1 LTAGDFYKM
10 NGQQNGIY
18 DLLRALEEAL
28 DKGFPLLSNY
38 MVVVKRDVVESLL
51 DRIYASLPTEVQD
64 ARSLL
69 RRRDEIQHEAQQ
81 RAEKVIN
88 DAQNEAS
95 RILSESDL
103 LLAVQKEADKIKEQ
117 VISDCEEIKR
127 KAIDDAEAIR
137 RQAADDSVRIQ
148 DGASVYAEQILTNI
162 EQNLNQLQ
170 QVVKNGQV
178 QLERTRSESNVNSPL
193 KTVYPEAPVEQS
205 REYATNFKID

>member
-1 LTAGDFYKM
+1 M

-38 MVVVKRDVVESLL
+38 LVVVKRDVVESLL

-81 RAEKVIN
+81 RAEKIIN

-137 RQAADDSVRIQ
+137 RQATDDSIRIQ
-148 DGASVYAEQILTNI
+148 DGASIYAEQILTNI

-170 QVVKNGQV
+170 QVVKGGQV

>member
-1 LTAGDFYKM
+1 M

-18 DLLRALEEAL
+18 DLLRALEESL

-38 MVVVKRDVVESLL
+38 MVVVKREVVESLL

-81 RAEKVIN
+81 RAEKIIN
-88 DAQNEAS
+88 DAQNEES
-95 RILSESDL
+95 RLLSESDL

-117 VISDCEEIKR
+117 VIADCEEIKR
-127 KAIDDAEAIR
+127 KALDDAEAIR
-137 RQAADDSVRIQ
+137 IQAQDDAVRIQ
-148 DGASVYAEQILTNI
+148 DGASVYAEQVLTNL

-170 QVVKNGQV
+170 QIVKNGQV
-178 QLERTRSESNVNSPL
+178 QLERRRNESTSYSSPL
-193 KTVYPEAPVEQS
+193 QTVYPDSQKSEDK

>member
-1 LTAGDFYKM
+1 M

-18 DLLRALEEAL
+18 DLLRALEESL

-38 MVVVKRDVVESLL
+38 MVVVKREVVESLL
-51 DRIYASLPTEVQD
+51 DRIYASLPSEVQD
-64 ARSLL
+64 ARALL

-81 RAEKVIN
+81 RAEKIIN
-88 DAQNEAS
+88 DAHNEAS
-95 RILSESDL
+95 RLLSESDL

-117 VISDCEEIKR
+117 VIADCEEIKR
-127 KAIDDAEAIR
+127 KALDDAEAIR
-137 RQAADDSVRIQ
+137 IKAQDDASRIQ
-148 DGASVYAEQILTNI
+148 DGASVYAEQVLTNL

-178 QLERTRSESNVNSPL
+178 QLERRRNEVSSYPSSQLNN
-193 KTVYPEAPVEQS
+193 VYPESQNVEQ

>member
-1 LTAGDFYKM
+1 M

-18 DLLRALEEAL
+18 DLLRALGEAL

-38 MVVVKRDVVESLL
+38 MVVVKREVVESLL

-81 RAEKVIN
+81 RAEKIIT
-88 DAQNEAS
+88 DAQSEAS

-103 LLAVQKEADKIKEQ
+103 LLAVQKEAEKLKEQ
-117 VISDCEEIKR
+117 VIADCEEIKR

-137 RQAADDSVRIQ
+137 RQATDDASRIQ
-148 DGASVYAEQILTNI
+148 DGASVYAEQILTSI

-170 QVVKNGQV
+170 QVVKTGQV
-178 QLERTRSESNVNSPL
+178 QLERRRNDSATNSL
-193 KTVYPEAPVEQS
+193 TTVYPDSAATAPAGQS
-205 REYATNFKID
+205 KEYATNFKID